1 MQIKFGTDG
10 WRDVI
15 ADRYTF
21 ENVHRVARGT
31 ALHFKNHEKIKN
43 GMLVG
48 YDARF
53 LSREFAEL
61 TARVL
66 ASEGIKTYIASE
78 IVSTPAT
85 SLAVVKKKL
94 AGAVMITASHNP
106 AKYNGFKIKGHYGG
120 AALPDVIASVEE
132 LTNSE
137 DNRRYT
143 SETFHKGVVPTFADL
158 KKQKMIVELDVKS
171 MYIEKLRDL
180 VDLGRIKRAKINIA
194 YDPMY
199 GSGFGNLEQLVPTA
213 GILHNVWNPGFG
225 GTPPEPLPQ
234 NTEDFARFVVE
245 GGYDIGLVTDG
256 DADRIGAI
264 DERGNFFSSQMIL
277 CLLLK
282 YLVEV
287 RKKKGSVVVSQS
299 VTSMIDKMCAKY
311 GLELVRTPVGFKY
324 ITEYMLK
331 GGVLIGGEESGGI
344 GIPSIHIPERDGIFN
359 GLLLCEICAHY
370 KKSLGE
376 LVRDLEK
383 EFGAHKYDRFD
394 FHTTEERK
402 QQVLTK
408 NREGFAK
415 IAGASVRETVTMDG
429 FKYLFNDGSWLMIRT
444 SGTEPLLRYYA
455 EAPTNEGVAKLI
467 NFAKKL

>member
-1 MQIKFGTDG
+1 MIKFGTDG

-21 ENVHRVARGT
+21 QNVHRVARGT
-31 ALHFKNHEKIKN
+31 ALYFKKQKN
-43 GMLVG
+43 IERGLLVG

-53 LSREFAEL
+53 LSREFAEH
-61 TARVL
+61 TARVI
-66 ASEGIKTYIASE
+66 ASEGIKVYIAMSV
-78 IVSTPAT
+78 VSTPAT
-85 SLAVVKKKL
+85 SLAIVKKKL
-94 AGAVMITASHNP
+94 AGGVMITASHNP
-106 AKYNGFKIKGHYGG
+106 ARYNGFKIKGPYGG
-120 AALPDVIASVEE
+120 AALPALITKVEE

-137 DNRRYT
+137 ANAKRTAADYHGGKLLTFDELKRKRR
-143 SETFHKGVVPTFADL
+143 
-158 KKQKMIVELDVKS
+158 IVELDAKAI
-171 MYIEKLRDL
+171 YLDELRKL
-180 VDLGRIKRAKINIA
+180 VDLKRITRAGIEVA

-199 GSGFGNLEQLVPTA
+199 GAGVGNLEELLPNA
-213 GILHNVWNPGFG
+213 SILHNVWNPGFG

-234 NTEDFARFVVE
+234 NTTEFSRFVVE

-287 RKKKGSVVVSQS
+287 KKQRGKVVVSQS
-299 VTSMIDKMCAKY
+299 VTGMIDKMCTKY
-311 GLELVRTPVGFKY
+311 NLEVIRTPVGFKY
-324 ITEYMLK
+324 ITDHMLK

-344 GIPSIHIPERDGIFN
+344 GIPSIHIPERDGLFN

-370 KKSLGE
+370 KRSLGE
-376 LVRDLEK
+376 LVRDLER
-383 EFGAHKYDRFD
+383 EFGAIKYDRFD
-394 FHTTEERK
+394 FHTTDDRK
-402 QQVLTK
+402 NQVLKKATA
-408 NREGFAK
+408 GFKTIAGRK
-415 IAGASVRETVTMDG
+415 IAQTVTMDG
-429 FKYLFNDGSWLMIRT
+429 FKYVFSDGSWLMIRA

-455 EAPTNEGVAKLI
+455 EAPNQDAVNELL

>member
-31 ALHFKNHEKIKN
+31 ALHFKKHEKIKN

-66 ASEGIKTYIASE
+66 ASEGIKTYIASS

-85 SLAVVKKKL
+85 SLAIVKKKL
-94 AGAVMITASHNP
+94 VGGVMITASHNP
-106 AKYNGFKIKGHYGG
+106 ARYNGYKIKGHYGG
-120 AALPDVIASVEE
+120 AALPPVITAVEN
-132 LTNSE
+132 LTNS
-137 DNRRYT
+137 DTNRKTT
-143 SETFHKGVVPTFADL
+143 SAAYHNGSLPSFGDL
-158 KKQKMIVELDVKS
+158 KKKKMIVEIDVKS
-171 MYIEKLRDL
+171 IYLAELKEL
-180 VDLGRIKRAKINIA
+180 VNLGRIKRSKINIA

-199 GSGFGNLEQLVPTA
+199 GSGFGNLEELIPTA
-213 GILHNVWNPGFG
+213 GILHNIWNPGFG

-234 NTEDFARFVVE
+234 NTEEFARFVVE

-287 RKKKGSVVVSQS
+287 RKKKGNVVVSQS

-311 GLELVRTPVGFKY
+311 GLTLHRTPVGFKY

-376 LVRDLEK
+376 LVRDLER

-394 FHTTEERK
+394 FHTTDARK
-402 QQVLTK
+402 TQVLKKTAA
-408 NREGFAK
+408 GFAK
-415 IAGASVRETVTMDG
+415 IAGMQVKQTVTMDG
-429 FKYLFNDGSWLMIRT
+429 SKYLFGDGSWLMVRA

-455 EAPTNEGVAKLI
+455 EAPDQNTVAKLLD
-467 NFAKKL
+467 FAKKL

>member
-21 ENVHRVARGT
+21 QNVHRVARGT
-31 ALHFKNHEKIKN
+31 ALHFKTHEKIKN

-66 ASEGIKTYIASE
+66 ASEGIKVFIAST

-85 SLAVVKKKL
+85 SLAIVKKKL
-94 AGAVMITASHNP
+94 AGGVMITASHNP
-106 AKYNGFKIKGHYGG
+106 ARYNGFKIKGHYGG
-120 AALPDVIASVEE
+120 AALPNVISDVENH
-132 LTNSE
+132 TNSE
-137 DNRRYT
+137 ENARLT
-143 SETFHKGVVPTFADL
+143 SEAYHTGKLPSFADL
-158 KKQKMIVELDVKS
+158 KKQKMITELDVRS
-171 MYIEKLRDL
+171 MYIQKLGEL
-180 VDLGRIKRAKINIA
+180 VNLGRIKRSKINIA

-199 GSGFGNLEQLVPTA
+199 GAGFGNLEELVPNA

-234 NTEDFARFVVE
+234 NTEEFARFVVQ
-245 GGYDIGLVTDG
+245 GKYDIGLVTDG

-287 RKKKGSVVVSQS
+287 RKQKGDVVVSQS
-299 VTSMIDKMCAKY
+299 VTGMVDKMCEKY
-311 GLELVRTPVGFKY
+311 GLTLHRTPVGFKY

-331 GGVLIGGEESGGI
+331 GNVLIGGEESGGI
-344 GIPSIHIPERDGIFN
+344 GIPSIHIPERDGLFN

-376 LVRDLEK
+376 LVRDLER
-383 EFGAHKYDRFD
+383 EFGPHKYDRFD
-394 FHTTEERK
+394 FHTTDDRK
-402 QQVLTK
+402 NQVLEKTAQ
-408 NREGFAK
+408 GFDK
-415 IAGASVRETVTMDG
+415 IAGMKVQETVTMDG
-429 FKYLFNDGSWLMIRT
+429 SKYVFTNGSWLMIRA

-455 EAPTNEGVAKLI
+455 EAPDQETVTKLL